1 MISRLFIERP
11 RLAAVVS
18 IVITLA
24 GLIALLNIPVAQYPE
39 ISPPEIRVSAF
50 YPGADAQTVADSV
63 AAPIEAEV
71 NGVENMLYMSSTCSN
86 DGGYGLTV
94 TFAVGTDPDVDQ
106 INLQNRIQQALS
118 RLPQEVVD
126 QGVTVRKR
134 SSDMLC
140 VVNYY
145 SPKGTRDK
153 LFLSNYVSHSV
164 SDALVRL
171 SGVSDVRIF
180 GEMEYS
186 MRIWLNP
193 DRLVS
198 LGLTAQDVLE
208 AIRSQNVQ
216 AAVGSIGASP
226 AEKTQ
231 QLQYT
236 LRARGRLEKPEDFEQ
251 IIVRSGSQGAQVRIR
266 DVARVELGAKS
277 YATTSFLNGSP
288 ALGLAVYRSAGANAL
303 ETMKSVR
310 TELKRMEP
318 RMPSDV
324 QYTIAHDTTT
334 YVRAAI
340 REIEFTLFLTFFLVV
355 GVTFLFL
362 QNWRATLIP
371 TITIPVSLIGTFAVL
386 MALGYSANTIS
397 LFALIMAIGL
407 VVDDAIVVVENTHR
421 IMEEEGLTSK
431 EAAIKSMR
439 QVTGPVIAT
448 TLVLLAVFA
457 PVGFVPGISG
467 QLYKQF
473 AVTISTSVLIS
484 SINAL
489 TLSPALCAVFLKA
502 KAPYKRGPLG
512 WFNKALAGARNMYA
526 SGAGWLI
533 RRLAIA
539 AFVVVGV
546 FVSTYFMFHITP
558 RNFIPREDQGAFFIN
573 VQLPERSSLNRT
585 NRVMQRIYREIRGI
599 EGIQNFLGISGFSL
613 LSGVGENVG
622 FGIGV
627 LAPWDERITSGT
639 SLEAIVGQVQRKL
652 ASVPDARILTFIP
665 PPVRGL
671 GRTGGFDFRLQAL
684 RGQSPQEMAAAAR
697 ALVLSA
703 NRDPGLLRV
712 FTTYRAETPQIY
724 VDLDRTKAET
734 MGIPVARVYKTL
746 QAYLG
751 SAYANDF
758 NLFGRVYQV
767 KIQADAPFRDM
778 KDDISRLY
786 VKNDQGDMV
795 PIKELVRLST
805 VLGPQQV
812 YRYNQFPS
820 VQVNGQAA
828 PGTSS
833 TEAMSIMERV
843 ASRTLPEG
851 YSFDWSSMSFQER
864 RAKGQVGMLF
874 ALAMLFG
881 YLFLVAQYESWTIPM
896 AIIVSIP
903 VATLGGLVGIW
914 LAGLDLSIYGQIGL
928 VMLVGLAS
936 KNAILIVEFA
946 RDRRREGVPISQAA
960 VEGARIRFRPVLM
973 TAFTFILGVAPMVI
987 ATGAGAASRRHIGTV
1002 VFSGMLAVT
1011 LVGIFLIP
1019 PMYYA
1024 FQSMRERV
1032 MGRRK
1037 KVGSK

>member
-11 RLAAVVS
+11 RLAGVVS
-18 IVITLA
+18 IVITL

-86 DGGYGLTV
+86 NGGYGLTV

-106 INLQNRIQQALS
+106 VNLQNRVQQAIT
-118 RLPQEVVD
+118 RLPKEVVD
-126 QGVTVRKR
+126 QGVTVRRR

-140 VVNYY
+140 VVNYF

-153 LFLSNYVSHSV
+153 LFLSNYVSRNV
-164 SDALVRL
+164 SDALVRI
-171 SGVSDVRIF
+171 SGVSDVQIF

-186 MRIWLNP
+186 MRVWLNP
-193 DRLVS
+193 DRLVA
-198 LGLTAQDVLE
+198 LGLTPQDVLE
-208 AIRSQNVQ
+208 AIRNQNVQ
-216 AAVGSIGASP
+216 AAVGSIGTSP
-226 AEKTQ
+226 AVKNQ
-231 QLQYT
+231 QLQYI
-236 LRARGRLEKPEDFEQ
+236 LRAKGRLENPASFEN
-251 IIVRSGSQGAQVRIR
+251 IIIRSGSQGALVRLR
-266 DVARVELGAKS
+266 DVGRVELGARS
-277 YATTSFLNGSP
+277 YATTSFLNGAP
-288 ALGLAVYRSAGANAL
+288 ALGVAVYRSAGANAL
-303 ETMKSVR
+303 DTMKAVR
-310 TELKRMEP
+310 SELKRMEP
-318 RMPSDV
+318 RLPSDV
-324 QYTIAHDTTT
+324 RYTIAYDTTT

-340 REIEFTLFLTFFLVV
+340 GEIEFTLFLTFFLVV

-431 EAAIKSMR
+431 EAAIKSMQ

-489 TLSPALCAVFLKA
+489 TLSPALCAVFLK
-502 KAPYKRGPLG
+502 PGSPFRRGPFA
-512 WFNKALAGARNMYA
+512 WFNKALSGVRNIYA
-526 SGAGWLI
+526 ATAGWLI
-533 RRLAIA
+533 RRLAVALLLLA
-539 AFVVVGV
+539 AV
-546 FVSTYFMFHITP
+546 FASTYYLFERTP
-558 RNFIPREDQGAFFIN
+558 RSFIPREDQGAFFFN
-573 VQLPERSSLNRT
+573 VQLADRASLNLT
-585 NRVMQRIYREIRGI
+585 NRVMARIYQEVKGI
-599 EGIQNFLGISGFSL
+599 NGIQNFLGITGFSL
-613 LSGVGENVG
+613 LSGTGENVG

-627 LAPWDERITSGT
+627 LATWDERTSPQT
-639 SLEAIVGQVQRKL
+639 SIDAIVGQVQRKL
-652 ASVPDARILTFIP
+652 GAMSSARILTFVP
-665 PPVRGL
+665 PPIRGL

-697 ALVLSA
+697 ALVVAA
-703 NRDPGLLRV
+703 NRDPRLSRV
-712 FTTYRAETPQIY
+712 FTTYRASTPQIY
-724 VDLDRTKAET
+724 VDLDRTKAEV
-734 MGIPVARVYKTL
+734 MGIPVSRVYRTL

-767 KIQADAPFRDM
+767 KVQADAPFRSIRE
-778 KDDISRLY
+778 DIMRLY
-786 VKNDQGDMV
+786 VKNNEGHMV
-795 PIKELVRLST
+795 PLRELVRLST

-820 VQVNGQAA
+820 VQINGQAA
-828 PGTSS
+828 PGVSS
-833 TEAMSIMERV
+833 TEAMSIMEKI
-843 ASRTLPEG
+843 ASETLPEG
-851 YSFDWSSMSFQER
+851 YSFDWSTMSFQER
-864 RAKGQVGMLF
+864 KAKGQVATLF
-874 ALAMLFG
+874 ALALVFG
-881 YLFLVAQYESWTIPM
+881 YLFLVAQYESWTIPLP
-896 AIIVSIP
+896 IIISIP
-903 VATLGGLVGIW
+903 VATLGGLAGIW
-914 LAGLDLSIYGQIGL
+914 IAGLDLSIYAQIGL

-946 RDRRREGVPISQAA
+946 KDRRNQGIPIAQAA
-960 VEGARIRFRPVLM
+960 VEGAKTRFRPVLM
-973 TAFTFILGVAPMVI
+973 TALTFIMGVAPMVI
-987 ATGAGAASRRHIGTV
+987 ATGAGAASRRHIGTA
-1002 VFSGMLAVT
+1002 VFSGMLAAT
-1011 LVGIFLIP
+1011 LVGIFLVP

-1024 FQSMRERV
+1024 FQSMRERWKR
-1032 MGRRK
+1032 G
-1037 KVGSK
+1037 

>member
-24 GLIALLNIPVAQYPE
+24 GLIALLNI
-39 ISPPEIRVSAF
+39 AF

-371 TITIPVSLIGTFAVL
+371 TITIPVSLI
-386 MALGYSANTIS
+386 
-397 LFALIMAIGL
+397 MAIGL

-558 RNFIPREDQGAFFIN
+558 RSFIPREDQGAFFIN

>member
-24 GLIALLNIPVAQYPE
+24 GLIALL
-39 ISPPEIRVSAF
+39 AF

-355 GVTFLFL
+355 GV
-362 QNWRATLIP
+362 
-371 TITIPVSLIGTFAVL
+371 
-386 MALGYSANTIS
+386 
-397 LFALIMAIGL
+397 IMAIGL

-558 RNFIPREDQGAFFIN
+558 RSFIPREDQGAFFIN

-734 MGIPVARVYKTL
+734 MGIPVVRVYKTL